1 MKYVG
6 STGVTPLMG
15 KCSTENPY
23 SLLRE
28 ARGGD
33 TVLHKVMT
41 KYVKKIFCNFN
52 QSRVNPNNTKTLAKK
67 SSKH

>member
-15 KCSTENPY
+15 KCSTENQY

-33 TVLHKVMT
+33 TILHKVII
-41 KYVKKIFCNFN
+41 KYVKNFFLQFN
-52 QSRVNPNNTKTLAKK
+52 
-67 SSKH
+67 